1 MRMVIFGAGAV
12 GSVIGGRL
20 FQHQAAHGHQITL
33 VARSSHCDAIRANG
47 LTINDPSGTVSLA
60 VPVVEHI
67 SQIEMT
73 SDDVVILTMKT
84 QDTAAALE
92 QLARHAPI
100 GVKVACAQNG
110 VENERLALRRFGS
123 VYGICVLLPA
133 MYVDPGVVDA
143 SGAPNNAILDVGRY
157 PDGTDSVS
165 DVLARA
171 FALSNLTGR
180 SIPDV
185 MRWKYTKLMLNLGN
199 AADALVSDTDHV
211 ELLVGPA
218 RAEAEACLLAAGIDK
233 VAIADDRA
241 RRTGVMEV
249 LPIPGSSRGRG
260 GGSTWQSLARGAAR
274 TEVDWLNGEIVLL
287 GRTHGVPIPI
297 NELLCDVA
305 RWAAVT
311 GAPPRS
317 LTVEQILGRRW

>member
-1 MRMVIFGAGAV
+1 MRIVIFGAGAV

-20 FQHQAAHGHQITL
+20 FQHAAAHGHQVTL
-33 VARSSHCDAIRANG
+33 VARGSHCDAVRAHG

-67 SQIEMT
+67 SQVELT

-92 QLARHAPI
+92 QLTRHAPI
-100 GVKVACAQNG
+100 GVNVACAQNG
-110 VENERLALRRFGS
+110 VENERLALRRFGN

-133 MYVDPGVVDA
+133 TFMDPGEVDA

-157 PDGTDSVS
+157 PDGTDAVS
-165 DVLARA
+165 DAIAQA
-171 FALSNLTGR
+171 FAVSNLTGR

-199 AADALVSDTDHV
+199 AADAVVSDTDNI

-218 RAEAEACLLAAGIDK
+218 RAEADACLLAAGIDR
-233 VAIADDRA
+233 AATADDRA
-241 RRTGVMEV
+241 RRVGVMEV
-249 LPIPGSSRGRG
+249 RPIPGSSRGRG
-260 GGSTWQSLARGAAR
+260 GGSTWQSLARGAR
-274 TEVDWLNGEIVLL
+274 STEVDWLNGEIVLL
-287 GRTHGVPIPI
+287 GRTHGVPTPM
-297 NELLCDVA
+297 NELLCEVA
-305 RWAAVT
+305 RWAAAT

-317 LTVEQILGRRW
+317 LTTDQILARRW

>member
-73 SDDVVILTMKT
+73 PDDVVILTMKT

-110 VENERLALRRFGS
+110 VENERMALRRFGS

-133 MYVDPGVVDA
+133 MYTWTRVW
-143 SGAPNNAILDVGRY
+143 S
-157 PDGTDSVS
+157 
-165 DVLARA
+165 
-171 FALSNLTGR
+171 
-180 SIPDV
+180 
-185 MRWKYTKLMLNLGN
+185 M
-199 AADALVSDTDHV
+199 
-211 ELLVGPA
+211 PA
-218 RAEAEACLLAAGIDK
+218 VHPTTRFWMWAGIPT
-233 VAIADDRA
+233 A
-241 RRTGVMEV
+241 
-249 LPIPGSSRGRG
+249 PIRSATYSR
-260 GGSTWQSLARGAAR
+260 
-274 TEVDWLNGEIVLL
+274 
-287 GRTHGVPIPI
+287 VPSPS
-297 NELLCDVA
+297 A
-305 RWAAVT
+305 T
-311 GAPPRS
+311 
-317 LTVEQILGRRW
+317 